1 MNEHKSTR
9 HKLIRRNAQK
19 IEIVTQF
26 RLMINCNSQQSERF
40 TCMYPNKTNV
50 TNMTRNKSVVKC
62 FWASNTKLKLGLT
75 VFNNRSEKTMQ
86 MFTKHAA
93 DLITALSKC

>member
-26 RLMINCNSQQSERF
+26 GLMINCNSQQSERF

-75 VFNNRSEKTMQ
+75 VFNNRSEKNNANV
-86 MFTKHAA
+86 H
-93 DLITALSKC
+93 